1 MHEKNTTWVDITV
14 LKIFTRGSLNIQRL
28 AARDLDNWEQ
38 RRVPRPPGEQD
49 GGF

>member
-1 MHEKNTTWVDITV
+1 MYLRTTGITFE
-14 LKIFTRGSLNIQRL
+14 LGLLHGQRL

-38 RRVPRPPGEQD
+38 RRVPRPPGEPD